1 MPWQVYIKNLNF
13 SLING
18 GILRRLLQ
26 VLVVFGFVVLTVYAF
41 SYAVDL
47 SRGIILDIPQ
57 EKLERQFGK
66 VPASL
71 LTHQDSVSMASYRFT
86 ADTLKVLA
94 IMVDWSNRH
103 GTYSRAT
110 FDSMLFSR
118 NVYPGGSVA
127 DYYYEVSY
135 GKLNV
140 VGDVI
145 NWYNAG
151 FYTPS
156 FNFESLFPILDPVI
170 DYSKYDGDE
179 DGNVDAVIFIRS
191 GNGQEDSQNWN
202 DIWSYAMVYPLGSG
216 PGPYDGMRIPR
227 WNTSPETFPLH
238 DSLYPP
244 GFSGVSKLNK
254 IRVFCHEL
262 THNVGLPDLYDFDS
276 KTDVFTFDTPNDA
289 NDHPVNDQCVM
300 GYYGYGLLSIGS
312 EIPSHLCG
320 WSKKLAGW
328 ITPLVPSAGVHNSVV
343 IYNIETSKDSS
354 LYMLPINPSHGE
366 YFLLEY
372 RNPRSAGKFDK
383 IDSDFSCYLWPNL
396 NYGGDTLD
404 CGLIITHVDDS
415 SGAYFW
421 RINNGTPT
429 YAHYTVAI
437 EDAGY
442 NPSRDAS
449 TNPGGHVSDS
459 AQWWYPYET
468 KKAAAFSNNVPGQEL
483 FSPITYPNSDG
494 YYGPSGIIVRVDS
507 IINDKLYAYIYV
519 PIPAF
524 SLLTPVDS
532 AFIPYNVTFNWSDP
546 NPWEQLRY
554 DLYVSTSKIFNPD
567 STSIYD
573 SLLSRQF
580 IDTLAT
586 GRYYWKV
593 KAYNSSIERWS
604 SQTRTFLAG
613 IRGDANNDAKV
624 TMADVVY
631 LVNYAF
637 RGGPA
642 PNLLEIGDVN
652 CDGKITVSDV
662 VYLINFLFKGGP
674 QPC

>member
-1 MPWQVYIKNLNF
+1 MRK
-13 SLING
+13 
-18 GILRRLLQ
+18 LLQ

-57 EKLERQFGK
+57 ETLERQFGK
-66 VPASL
+66 VPVSQ
-71 LTHQDSVSMASYRFT
+71 LTHQDSVAMASYRFT

-94 IMVDWSNRH
+94 IMVEWSNRH

-118 NVYPGGSVA
+118 NVYPDGSVA

-151 FYTPS
+151 IYTPY
-156 FNFESLFPILDPVI
+156 FDFEDLFPVLDPTI
-170 DYSKYDGDE
+170 DYSRYDGDH
-179 DGNVDAVIFIRS
+179 DGNVDAVVFIRS
-191 GNGQEDSQNWN
+191 GNGQEDSQDWN
-202 DIWSYAMVYPLGSG
+202 DIWSYAMVYSLGSG
-216 PGPYDGMRIPR
+216 PGPYDDMYIPR
-227 WNTSPETFPLH
+227 WNTSPETIPLH
-238 DSLYPP
+238 DPDYPP
-244 GFSGVSKLNK
+244 GFSGVSVLNR

-262 THNVGLPDLYDFDS
+262 AHNVGLPDLYDYDY
-276 KTDVFTFDTPNDA
+276 KTDVSTFDTPNDV

-312 EIPSHLCG
+312 DIPSHFCG

-328 ITPLVPSAGVHNSVV
+328 ITPLVPSAGAHNSVV
-343 IYNIETSKDSS
+343 LYNIETTKDSS
-354 LYMLPINPSHGE
+354 LYMLPIRPSSGE

-372 RNPRSAGKFDK
+372 RNPRSTAKYDK

-396 NYGGDTLD
+396 SYGGDTLD
-404 CGLIITHVDDS
+404 RGLIITHIDES
-415 SGAYFW
+415 SGAPFW
-421 RINNGTPT
+421 RINNGTPI
-429 YAHYTVAI
+429 YSHYTVAI

-442 NPSRDAS
+442 NPSRNAT

-468 KKAAAFSNNVPGQEL
+468 KKAAAFSNDVPGQEQ
-483 FSPITYPNSDG
+483 FSPTTYPNSDG
-494 YYGPSGIIVRVDS
+494 YYGPTGIIVRVDS
-507 IINDKLYAYIYV
+507 IVNDKLYAYIYA

-524 SLLTPVDS
+524 SLVTPADS
-532 AFIPYNVTFNWSDP
+532 ALIPYYVTFKWTNP
-546 NPWEQLRY
+546 NPWEQLKF
-554 DLYVSTSKIFNPD
+554 DLHLSTSKVFNPD
-567 STSIYD
+567 STIVYD
-573 SLLSRQF
+573 SLSVLQF
-580 IDTLAT
+580 TRTVSA

-593 KAYNSSIERWS
+593 RAHNASEEKWS
-604 SQTRTFLAG
+604 TQTRTLLVG
-613 IRGDANNDAKV
+613 IRGDANSDAEV
-624 TMADVVY
+624 TVSDVVF
-631 LVNYAF
+631 LVNYLF
-637 RGGPA
+637 KGGPA
-642 PNLLEIGDVN
+642 PLLRESGDAN
-652 CDGKITVSDV
+652 CDGKITVSDA